1 MLTQPPVPPEWR
13 GAVVRAVA
21 SIPTPYATNVSLV
34 FDTIDRNTPVCFSL
48 ANPTRLTV
56 PDGVFDIMLS
66 GRVRWPNAGNDTPR
80 GLVIAKNGANSWDYG
95 VHNIVYK
102 TTDSG
107 LGFAMEV
114 NSPPFAVVPGD
125 YFELRANN
133 GWTSTTQ
140 VYGQHFSM
148 TFF

>member
-1 MLTQPPVPPEWR
+1 MLTQPPAPPEWR

-21 SIPTPYATNVSLV
+21 ATSAPYVTDTPLV
-34 FDTIDRNTPVCFSL
+34 FDTIDKNSPVCFSL

-56 PDGVFDIMLS
+56 PDGVFEIMLS
-66 GRVRWPNAGNDTPR
+66 GRVRWPNAGVNTPR
-80 GLVIAKNGANSWDYG
+80 GLVIAKNGVNSWEYG
-95 VHNIVYK
+95 VHTIVYK
-102 TTDSG
+102 TTDFG

-125 YFELRANN
+125 IFELEAIH
-133 GWTSTTQ
+133 GWSGGNINC
-140 VYGQHFSM
+140 YGWFSM